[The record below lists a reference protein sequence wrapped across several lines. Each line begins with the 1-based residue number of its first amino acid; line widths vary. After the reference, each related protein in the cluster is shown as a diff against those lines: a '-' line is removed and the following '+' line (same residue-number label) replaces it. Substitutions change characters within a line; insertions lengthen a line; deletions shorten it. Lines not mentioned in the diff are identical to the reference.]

1 MSFIFYLLLI
11 FGPNPLARALAQD
24 HMDQDDFP
32 SQELQDEPNIFP
44 SLKRGLISEP
54 NQGLISEPNQPFNL
68 RRVFLQEEMKSEEKT
83 EKLVEDN
90 VTEENDVEVTNE
102 FGGYINEV
110 TKGNENDVTKENEVN
125 LTQENVN
132 GIDVTKG
139 YGDDVTKENEF
150 HLIPKENGV
159 DVTKENGVEVNM
171 KSEVYVTKAFGISRS
186 YQEVSIA
193 IGEGSD
199 ENIVEMDTA
208 MMDQSSS
215 AGGEGL

>member
-44 SLKRGLISEP
+44 SLRRGLISEP
-54 NQGLISEPNQPFNL
+54 IQPFHL
-68 RRVFLQEEMKSEEKT
+68 SRVLLKEEMKSEEKT

-102 FGGYINEV
+102 FGGYINEA
-110 TKGNENDVTKENEVN
+110 TKGNENDVTKENEIN

-159 DVTKENGVEVNM
+159 DVTKENGVEVNV
-171 KSEVYVTKAFGISRS
+171 KSEVYVTKDFGISRS

-215 AGGEGL
+215 TGGQGDIR